1 VRPQNDSRRESS
13 GTWEEAAMSCII
25 PESPRPDDSKVF
37 HILLHEPEIPQNA
50 GNIIRLCANTG
61 CHLHLIGAC
70 SFDLSHKGVRRAGLD
85 YAELANVLVH
95 ANLEAC
101 RAALPGARLFSVET
115 DGTRAYADARFQ
127 AGDAF
132 LFGSETRGLPA
143 AVRAGVNIE
152 RRLAIPMRAGNR
164 SLNLSN
170 AVALVVYEAWRQ
182 NGFV

>member
-1 VRPQNDSRRESS
+1 
-13 GTWEEAAMSCII
+13 MSCII
-25 PESPRPDDSKVF
+25 AESPRSDDSAVF

-85 YAELANVLVH
+85 YTELANVLVH

-101 RAALPGARLFSVET
+101 RAALPGARLFSIET
-115 DGTRAYADARFQ
+115 DGTRAYAAASFQ

-132 LFGSETRGLPA
+132 LFGSETRGLPQ
-143 AVRAGVNIE
+143 AVRAGIAVE

-164 SLNLSN
+164 SLNLAN

-182 NGFV
+182 NGFA